1 MSKNSAKQLYEQC
14 IEWNKTMD
22 NKRKFTRKVKRESRL
37 DYYKSVNAKV

>member
-14 IEWNKTMD
+14 IEWSKTM
-22 NKRKFTRKVKRESRL
+22 NVKRKFTPKIKRESRL